1 MSVGSARGPSDR
13 GQKVALGVLMLAAF
27 VESMGS
33 FLILALIPFYGQEFG
48 ASAQQVGWLVGTFAL
63 AQLVSAP
70 LWGRLSDRIGRK
82 PVLVLGLVLALVAYL
97 AFAFAGDLLQL
108 FVSRA
113 LQGLAAGTVSA
124 VFAYLG
130 DLLPAERRAE
140 GVGWVT
146 AATSGAA
153 TVGPLL
159 GSVAARFDPTY
170 PGLWS
175 AALTAVAL
183 LALVALLPRTEEAEE
198 SEESEEGEL
207 EPHRGAPSLPS
218 EQSLMRALG
227 AVVRRPLADGPILV
241 WTYAVGMLATGAT
254 FGVIGLFLEDRF
266 DIDATSIWWFFTLL
280 AGVSMVFR
288 IWVLGPTVRRFGERR
303 LILVGMLFLGLAT
316 VTMPLPNQTWMLAL
330 PIVAFAVGQSLLYP
344 CVTAALSNVAQA
356 HRAGLLGQAMGVQQA
371 YGGVSR
377 VLGPVVGGI
386 LFAQIGGF
394 APFFVAGA
402 LALVW
407 ASVLFA
413 RLR

>member
-1 MSVGSARGPSDR
+1 MSSNSPQGR
-13 GQKVALGVLMLAAF
+13 QIALGVLMLTAF

-33 FLILALIPFYGQEFG
+33 FLVLALIPFYGQEFG

-70 LWGRLSDRIGRK
+70 FWGRLSDRVGRK
-82 PVLVLGLVLALVAYL
+82 PVLILGLVLALLAYV
-97 AFAFAGDLLQL
+97 AFAFAGNLVQL
-108 FVSRA
+108 FASRA

-130 DLLPAERRAE
+130 DLLPSERRAE

-175 AALTAVAL
+175 AALTVI
-183 LALVALLPRTEEAEE
+183 ALVALVVLLPGTPRSEAHSASADEEASGDDE
-198 SEESEEGEL
+198 
-207 EPHRGAPSLPS
+207 
-218 EQSLMRALG
+218 EQSLLRALG
-227 AVVRRPLADGPILV
+227 AVLRSPLTSGPILV

-254 FGVIGLFLEDRF
+254 FGVIGLFLEARF
-266 DIDATSIWWFFTLL
+266 AIDATSIWWFFTLL

-288 IWVLGPTVRRFGERR
+288 IWLLGPMVRRFGETR
-303 LILVGMLFLGLAT
+303 LIVTGMGLLGLAT
-316 VTMPLPNQTWMLAL
+316 VAMPFPTQPWVLAG

-344 CVTAALSNVAQA
+344 CATAALSNVAQA

-377 VLGPVVGGI
+377 VLGPVVGGV
-386 LFAQIGGF
+386 LFAQIGGA
-394 APFFVAGA
+394 APFVVAGA
-402 LALVW
+402 LALIW
-407 ASVLFA
+407 ALVLSLKWQSGK
-413 RLR
+413 RPI